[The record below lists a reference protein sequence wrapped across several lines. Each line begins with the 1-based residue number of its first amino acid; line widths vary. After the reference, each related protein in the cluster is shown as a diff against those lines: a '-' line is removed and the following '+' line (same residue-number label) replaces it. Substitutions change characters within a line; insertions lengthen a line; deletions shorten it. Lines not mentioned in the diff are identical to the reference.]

1 MLNGEKLF
9 PIIKIL
15 LILKFLLNIKN
26 CLKMKQEK
34 FLLPLLDNS
43 VILYTDDIIEEAL
56 NKFNLTIEISWDLI
70 PGKSFNIVKM
80 PENIGFLT
88 NALNDIVCRRTIS
101 AQIILGRLFCLNK
114 NPSELGTIGSMRTI
128 VILGFLVKLL

>member
-1 MLNGEKLF
+1 
-9 PIIKIL
+9 
-15 LILKFLLNIKN
+15 
-26 CLKMKQEK
+26 MKQEK